1 METSEEKERD
11 METNN
16 SYMNLSAKGL
26 FEELGGKPLT
36 TKKNILE
43 YIDTI
48 RKLAKNELEA
58 AQVKESYA
66 FIDEQIEALGS
77 EIKVNTMV
85 YLKNE
90 LRNKLGKFTPEN
102 KSEDNAF
109 LEFYKKTF
117 ENQVK
122 TKEYTWAMV
131 DLSRLSETSILET
144 LKTINTYALKTK
156 LSPKEKE
163 DILPMVK
170 RIVDTQ
176 NLRLI
181 NQVRSMEGLRK
192 AFRMKIVEVNK
203 RFEMKKI

>member
-1 METSEEKERD
+1 MET
-11 METNN
+11 THT
-16 SYMNLSAKGL
+16 YIGLSA
-26 FEELGGKPLT
+26 EEIFKTLGGKPLT
-36 TKKNILE
+36 TKKSILE

-48 RKLAKNELEA
+48 KKLSKSDLTQE
-58 AQVKESYA
+58 QVKESYL
-66 FIDEQIEALGS
+66 FIDVKIEALAT

-90 LRNKLGKFTPEN
+90 LRNKLGKFAPEN

-109 LEFYKKTF
+109 LKFYKQTF

-122 TKEYTWAMV
+122 TKEYTWALM

-144 LKTINTYALKTK
+144 LKTINTYSLKTK
-156 LSPKEKE
+156 LTPQEKE
-163 DILPMVK
+163 DIQPMIK

-181 NQVRSMEGLRK
+181 NQLRSMEGIRK
-192 AFRMKIVEVNK
+192 AFRIRVVENNK
-203 RFEMKKI
+203 RYEMKKI